1 MTTIL
6 TPEEKQRLLRAL
18 REDPDFRDEVRAQL
32 LGREML
38 QVPERITALT
48 AQVEALAATAREHT
62 RHLQEHTKQLEE
74 HTRQLAELTAT
85 AKEHT
90 RQLEEHTRQLAELT
104 ATAKEH
110 TKQLAELTAQLAE
123 LTATAK
129 EHTKQ
134 FVELNATAKEQGRR
148 IDNHTARFE
157 RMERD
162 LGDIKGYYAESR
174 PGHTMAAICD
184 EMGFEEIRTVTPTEL
199 LPIARRLSL
208 NPSQRRSFRAADL
221 VFIAQDA
228 AGNQTWFAVEIS
240 WTVGQRDID
249 RARRNAELLSQDLGR
264 PAQAVVV
271 GQRYDNELDWSG
283 AAWVSLES

>member
-18 REDPDFRDEVRAQL
+18 REDPDFRDEVRSQV
-32 LGREML
+32 LGRELL
-38 QVPERITALT
+38 QVPERITELT

-62 RHLQEHTKQLEE
+62 RHLEEHTRHLAELAATAREHTKQLAELAATAREHTKQLAE
-74 HTRQLAELTAT
+74 HTR
-85 AKEHT
+85 
-90 RQLEEHTRQLAELT
+90 
-104 ATAKEH
+104 
-110 TKQLAELTAQLAE
+110 QLAELTAQLAE

-134 FVELNATAKEQGRR
+134 FVEINATVKEHGRK
-148 IDNHTARFE
+148 IDNHTARFD

-174 PGHTMAAICD
+174 PGHTIAAICD
-184 EMGFEEIRTVTPTEL
+184 ELGFEEIRTVSPAEL

-208 NPSQRRSFRAADL
+208 NLSQRRSFRAADL

-228 AGNQTWFAVEIS
+228 AGSQTWFAVEIS
-240 WTVGQRDID
+240 WTISQRDID

>member
-18 REDPDFRDEVRAQL
+18 REDPDFRDEVRAQV
-32 LGREML
+32 LGRELL

-48 AQVEALAATAREHT
+48 AQVEALAATAKEHTKQLEEHT
-62 RHLQEHTKQLEE
+62 RQLAELTATAREHTKQLEE

-90 RQLEEHTRQLAELT
+90 
-104 ATAKEH
+104 K
-110 TKQLAELTAQLAE
+110 QLAE

-184 EMGFEEIRTVTPTEL
+184 ELGFEEIRTVSPTEL

-249 RARRNAELLSQDLGR
+249 RARRNAELLSQDQGR

>member
-18 REDPDFRDEVRAQL
+18 REDPDFRDEVRSQV
-32 LGREML
+32 LGRELL

-48 AQVEALAATAREHT
+48 AQVEALAATAQEHT
-62 RHLQEHTKQLEE
+62 RQLEEHTKQLEE
-74 HTRQLAELTAT
+74 HTRQLAELAAT

-90 RQLEEHTRQLAELT
+90 KQLAELA

-134 FVELNATAKEQGRR
+134 FVELNATVKEHGRK
-148 IDNHTARFE
+148 IDNHTARFD

-174 PGHTMAAICD
+174 PGHTIAAICD
-184 EMGFEEIRTVTPTEL
+184 ELGFEEIRTVSPTEL

-228 AGNQTWFAVEIS
+228 AGSQTWFAVEIS
-240 WTVGQRDID
+240 WTISQRDID
-249 RARRNAELLSQDLGR
+249 RARRNAELLSQDLGH
-264 PAQAVVV
+264 PTQAVVV

>member
-18 REDPDFRDEVRAQL
+18 REDPDFRDEVRSQV
-32 LGREML
+32 LGWEML

-48 AQVEALAATAREHT
+48 AQVEALAATAK
-62 RHLQEHTKQLEE
+62 EHTKQLEE
-74 HTRQLAELTAT
+74 HTLQLAELTAT

-90 RQLEEHTRQLAELT
+90 LQLAELT

-110 TKQLAELTAQLAE
+110 TKQLAELTAQLAG
-123 LTATAK
+123 LAATAK

-134 FVELNATAKEQGRR
+134 FVELNATVKEHGRK
-148 IDNHTARFE
+148 IDNHTARFD

-174 PGHTMAAICD
+174 PGHTIAAICD
-184 EMGFEEIRTVTPTEL
+184 ELGFEEIRTVSPTEL

-249 RARRNAELLSQDLGR
+249 RARSNAELLSQDLGR

-283 AAWVSLES
+283 ATWVSLES

>member
-6 TPEEKQRLLRAL
+6 TPEEKQRLRRAL
-18 REDPDFRDEVRAQL
+18 REDPDFRDEVRAQV
-32 LGREML
+32 LGRELL

-48 AQVEALAATAREHT
+48 AQVEALAATA
-62 RHLQEHTKQLEE
+62 
-74 HTRQLAELTAT
+74 
-85 AKEHT
+85 KEHT
-90 RQLEEHTRQLAELT
+90 RQLVELT
-104 ATAKEH
+104 ATAR
-110 TKQLAELTAQLAE
+110 
-123 LTATAK
+123 

-134 FVELNATAKEQGRR
+134 FVELNATAKEQSRW

-184 EMGFEEIRTVTPTEL
+184 ELGFEEIRTVTPAEL

-208 NPSQRRSFRAADL
+208 SPSQRRSFRAADL

>member
-1 MTTIL
+1 MKSA
-6 TPEEKQRLLRAL
+6 PKY
-18 REDPDFRDEVRAQL
+18 
-32 LGREML
+32 LGRELL

-74 HTRQLAELTAT
+74 HTR
-85 AKEHT
+85 
-90 RQLEEHTRQLAELT
+90 
-104 ATAKEH
+104 
-110 TKQLAELTAQLAE
+110 QLAE

-184 EMGFEEIRTVTPTEL
+184 ELGFDEIRTVSPTEL

-208 NPSQRRSFRAADL
+208 SPSQRRSFRAADL

-228 AGNQTWFAVEIS
+228 AGSQTWFAVEIS